1 VEAVEKTQIVEA
13 IFQNPHRKQN
23 LNKEEADKVG
33 ELLGQVE
40 SNLKTEVLLIVPVF
54 ELTCHLIDLQNTC
67 HPRTYC
73 EVPTK

>member
-1 VEAVEKTQIVEA
+1 MEAVEKTQIVEA

-54 ELTCHLIDLQNTC
+54 DLTC
-67 HPRTYC
+67 YFF
-73 EVPTK
+73 